1 MTKERRH
8 GCPETYFTSQGCV
21 TQSTL
26 RLKQEVK
33 TTVFLVTKPKLA
45 FIGARPMYGLPVS
58 FVLQVA
64 FDAGGPILFPL
75 LWGPSPQTT
84 CGLRTMTVLSLI
96 LYSPLK
102 QLFDNIY

>member
-8 GCPETYFTSQGCV
+8 SCPETYFTSQGCV

-45 FIGARPMYGLPVS
+45 FIRARPIYGLPVP
-58 FVLQVA
+58 FVLQAA
-64 FDAGGPILFPL
+64 FDAGGPMSLSSPM
-75 LWGPSPQTT
+75 GPISSDDTQLEDKDCFVFDSLQSPQAA
-84 CGLRTMTVLSLI
+84 V
-96 LYSPLK
+96 
-102 QLFDNIY
+102 